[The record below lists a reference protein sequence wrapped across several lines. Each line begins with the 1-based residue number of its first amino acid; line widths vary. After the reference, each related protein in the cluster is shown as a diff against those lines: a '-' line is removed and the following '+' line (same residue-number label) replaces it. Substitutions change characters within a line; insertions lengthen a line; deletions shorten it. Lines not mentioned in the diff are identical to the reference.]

1 MPEHQTRPHIM
12 QAYLQNMVAYLQ
24 GVTRDDQ
31 ADIEQFVKGMMK
43 SCVQD
48 HQVHM
53 LEKNKNG
60 DFESRQTTLLN
71 FCNATSDLIV
81 TPSGSAFFPD
91 NIKQSPVS
99 AMVTQQKAERK
110 KVKKQQLRAEA
121 DGDEGGAGFFKN
133 QQTSIKINLNSL
145 PGGYASSRNIF
156 YDKGCYNAI
165 TSSARCM
172 ITRAYTVAEQM
183 LGGNFP
189 FFDVTSVLNHVVL
202 HLQKRPSDDEIQA
215 AITQWHLKVPTV
227 EQLLSFYTK
236 TVLSY
241 KRTADMTLV
250 REYLYNLNPSEI
262 AYLYYFCNLRHLF
275 WENEETFKPYLEQ
288 MFELPWDM
296 EIPQEATVDDVYKFD
311 ETVLAVVGVA
321 FVEDLQ
327 GYSIDLV
334 CREHKELIPKLVG
347 ILKVMSGR
355 LESLQGLVR
364 LFVDTDVD
372 VPDAVHL
379 PGMFRT
385 TVIISDTDSVIFT
398 AEAWHKWFNDDAYA
412 LSTRSYRI
420 TSLVIYWLHHAV
432 RHALLVFSRKFNVSP
447 ARERVL
453 AMKNEFLYSISM
465 LFDIKKTYASLEIVQ
480 EGVYLQKPKADIKG
494 QQLRGSILCKDS
506 LDYAE
511 EFLVKRILEPATRGQ
526 LCARD
531 LIEEVVSRE
540 NVIRDS
546 ILAGESKFL
555 GITSLKFEYEYAN
568 PDTQSQVRAHR
579 CWKQVFEDKY
589 GEIRPPCKVT
599 EFPIVP
605 PSPLYFANLRKID
618 PEIYER
624 FKKWHDG
631 LTSIP
636 AKLITNP
643 ALEHIP
649 EELIPLINV
658 REIIYTNMKPVY
670 LSLSRI
676 NITPG
681 PDDLKLL
688 FSDYVK

>member
-1 MPEHQTRPHIM
+1 MEHQTRPHIM
-12 QAYLQNMVAYLQ
+12 QAYLQDMVTYLHN
-24 GVTRDDQ
+24 VTRDDP
-31 ADIEQFVKGMMK
+31 AEIEQFVKGMMK

-48 HQVHM
+48 HRVIM
-53 LEKNKNG
+53 LDKTKTG
-60 DFESRQTTLLN
+60 DFETRETTLLN

-81 TPSGSAFFPD
+81 TPSGSAFYPD
-91 NIKQSPVS
+91 NMKQSPVS

-172 ITRAYTVAEQM
+172 ITRAYTLAEQM

-189 FFDVTSVLNHVVL
+189 FFDVTTVLNHIVI
-202 HLQKRPSDDEIQA
+202 HLQSRPTDEAIQG

-227 EQLLSFYTK
+227 DELLDFYTK
-236 TVLSY
+236 TVKLY
-241 KRTADMTLV
+241 KRTVDMTPV
-250 REYLYNLNPSEI
+250 RELLFNLTPVEI
-262 AYLYYFCNLRHLF
+262 SYLYYFCNLRHLF
-275 WENEETFKPYLEQ
+275 WENETTFKPYLEGL
-288 MFELPWDM
+288 FELPWDM
-296 EIPQEATVDDVYKFD
+296 EIPQDATVDDVYKFD

-321 FVEDLQ
+321 FVEDLN
-327 GYSIDLV
+327 GYSIDIIT
-334 CREHKELIPKLVG
+334 REHKEMIPKLVG
-347 ILKVMSGR
+347 ILKIMSGR
-355 LESLQGLVR
+355 LSTLQELVR

-372 VPDAVHL
+372 VPDVTKL
-379 PGMFRT
+379 PSMFRT

-398 AEAWHKWFNDDAYA
+398 AEAWHRWFNDDAYS

-432 RHALLVFSRKFNVSP
+432 RNALYVFSQKFNVSP
-447 ARERVL
+447 ERLRVL

-480 EGVYLQKPKADIKG
+480 EGVYLPKPKADIKG

-531 LIEEVVSRE
+531 LVEEAVARE
-540 NVIRDS
+540 HVIRDS

-599 EFPIVP
+599 EFPIIQ
-605 PSPLYFANLRKID
+605 PSPLYFANLRKMD
-618 PEIYER
+618 PDIYER
-624 FKKWHDG
+624 FKAWHDG
-631 LTSIP
+631 LQSLP

-649 EELIPLINV
+649 EELVPLINI
-658 REIIYTNMKPVY
+658 REVVYTNMKPVY
-670 LSLSRI
+670 LALSRI
-676 NITPG
+676 NISPG
-681 PDDLKLL
+681 PEDQKML
-688 FSDYVK
+688 FMDYVG